1 MGRGE
6 EPFAEHMQGKAKTG
20 ISPTRAEDFPQWF
33 QSVVRDAE
41 VAELDHVR
49 GAMVIR
55 PWGYG
60 LWELM
65 QRALDDAIK
74 ATGAVNAYFPLFI
87 PLSYF
92 EEEAKHVEGF
102 AKEMA
107 VVTHHRLEQ
116 GDDGSLRPA
125 AELPEPLVVRPTS
138 ETIIGRSFAKWINSY
153 RDLPLMINQWANIV
167 RWELRPRVLLRTTE
181 FLWQEGHTAHASEE
195 EAREEMRR
203 MLAVYREFAQSVLA
217 IPVIAGEKPE
227 SERFPGAETSLTIEA
242 MMQDGK
248 ALQSGTSHFLGQNFS
263 RAMEMEFTDEDG
275 DRKLAYTTSWGL
287 STRMMGAVVMTH
299 ADDNGL
305 RLPPRVAPEQ
315 VRIVPIT
322 RDNPEPVMEAAAK
335 LQADLA
341 SASFAEAPVRAK
353 VDDRDRKP
361 AEKRW
366 EWIRKGVPVVIEL
379 GERDLDQG
387 VVTVTRRDD
396 PELARNQI
404 PSDGAADASAGVLGE
419 MQAGYLEEAR
429 ERLRART
436 TDRVTTVEKF
446 REWFSGEGTEDG
458 GFVKAPWSED
468 PGTEK
473 LMGELGVTVRCIP
486 FDEELPSD
494 ARCVITGGA
503 AKVMAIFAKAY

>member
-1 MGRGE
+1 ME
-6 EPFAEHMQGKAKTG
+6 GKAKTG

-33 QSVVRDAE
+33 QNVVRDAE

-55 PWGYG
+55 PWGFG
-60 LWELM
+60 IWELM

-74 ATGAVNAYFPLFI
+74 ETGAVNAYFPLFI

-116 GDDGSLRPA
+116 GEDGALHPA

-153 RDLPLMINQWANIV
+153 RDLPLMVNQWCNIV

-195 EAREEMRR
+195 EALEETRR
-203 MLAVYREFAQSVLA
+203 MLGVYREFAEQVLA

-227 SERFPGAETSLTIEA
+227 SERFPGAEITLSIEA

-263 RAMEMEFTDEDG
+263 GAMEMEFTDEDG
-275 DRKLAYTTSWGL
+275 ERKLCFTTSWGL

-305 RLPPRVAPEQ
+305 RVPPRVAPRQ

-322 RDNPEPVMEAAAK
+322 RDDPALVLEAADA
-335 LQADLA
+335 LRTEIAEQAWSD
-341 SASFAEAPVRAK
+341 APLRVELDSRE
-353 VDDRDRKP
+353 RKP

-366 EWIRKGVPVVIEL
+366 EWIRKGVPLVIEL
-379 GERDLDQG
+379 GERDIEQG
-387 VVTVTRRDD
+387 VVTMTRRDD
-396 PELARNQI
+396 PGLKRDAI
-404 PSDGAADASAGVLGE
+404 PRDGAAEAVAGVLGD
-419 MQAGYLEEAR
+419 MQSGYFEEASRRLRERTRDDITTLEE
-429 ERLRART
+429 
-436 TDRVTTVEKF
+436 F
-446 REWFSGEGTEDG
+446 REFFSSEETESG

-468 PGTEK
+468 PGTEET
-473 LMGELGVTVRCIP
+473 MGELGVTVRCIP
-486 FDEELPSD
+486 FGEELASD
-494 ARCVITGGA
+494 ARCVISGGA
-503 AKVMAIFAKAY
+503 ARVMAIFAKAY

>member
-1 MGRGE
+1 ME
-6 EPFAEHMQGKAKTG
+6 GKAKTG

-60 LWELM
+60 VWELM
-65 QRALDDAIK
+65 QRALDGAIK
-74 ATGAVNAYFPLFI
+74 ETGAQNAYFPLFI
-87 PLSYF
+87 PLNYF

-107 VVTHHRLEQ
+107 VVTHHRLEK
-116 GDDGSLRPA
+116 GPDGALAPA

-153 RDLPLMINQWANIV
+153 RDLPLMINQWCNIV

-195 EAREEMRR
+195 EALEETRR
-203 MLAVYREFAQSVLA
+203 MLEVYRHFAESVLA
-217 IPVIAGEKPE
+217 IPVIPGEKPE
-227 SERFPGAETSLTIEA
+227 SERFPGAESSLTIEA

-263 RAMEMEFTDEDG
+263 RAMGMEFTDEDG

-305 RLPPRVAPEQ
+305 RVPPRVAPGQ
-315 VRIVPIT
+315 VKIVPIT
-322 RDNPEPVMEAAAK
+322 RGDQAPVLEAADA
-335 LQADLA
+335 LRAEIADA
-341 SASFAEAPVRAK
+341 TWSGGSVRAD
-353 VDDRDRKP
+353 VDTRERKP

-366 EWIRKGVPVVIEL
+366 EWIRKGAPLVIEL
-379 GERDLDQG
+379 GGRDIDAS

-396 PELARNQI
+396 PELARNQV
-404 PSDGAADASAGVLGE
+404 PRDGAAEAVIGL
-419 MQAGYLEEAR
+419 LEEIQTGYFEEAHRRLR
-429 ERLRART
+429 ERTRDDI
-436 TDRVTTVEKF
+436 TDVDAF
-446 REWFSGEGTEDG
+446 REFFSGEETESG
-458 GFVKAPWSED
+458 GFVRAPWSEN
-468 PGTEK
+468 PATEET
-473 LMGELGVTVRCIP
+473 MAEFGVTVRCIP
-486 FDEELPSD
+486 FDAELPSD

-503 AKVMAIFAKAY
+503 ARVVAIFAKAY

>member
-1 MGRGE
+1 ME
-6 EPFAEHMQGKAKTG
+6 GKAKTG

-60 LWELM
+60 IWELM
-65 QRALDDAIK
+65 QRSLDDAIK
-74 ATGAVNAYFPLFI
+74 ETGAVNAYFPLFI

-116 GDDGSLRPA
+116 GPDGALHPA

-181 FLWQEGHTAHASEE
+181 FLWQEGHTAHASEQEALE
-195 EAREEMRR
+195 ETER
-203 MLAVYREFAQSVLA
+203 MLGVYREFTEQDLA

-227 SERFPGAETSLTIEA
+227 LERFPGAESTLTIEA
-242 MMQDGK
+242 MMEDGK
-248 ALQSGTSHFLGQNFS
+248 ALQCGTSHYLGQNFS
-263 RAMEMEFTDEDG
+263 GAMEMEFTDEDG
-275 DRKLAYTTSWGL
+275 ERKLCFTTSWGIT
-287 STRMMGAVVMTH
+287 TRMVGAVVMSH
-299 ADDNGL
+299 GDDNGL
-305 RLPPRVAPEQ
+305 RLPPRVAPTQ
-315 VRIVPIT
+315 VQIVPIT
-322 RDNPEPVMEAAAK
+322 RGDPAPVLE
-335 LQADLA
+335 
-341 SASFAEAPVRAK
+341 SAEALRAEIAEQEWSGGVTRAE
-353 VDDRDRKP
+353 VDSRDRKP

-366 EWIRKGVPVVIEL
+366 EWIRKGAPVVIEL
-379 GERDLDQG
+379 GERDIEQG

-396 PELARNQI
+396 PELRRDAI
-404 PSDGAADASAGVLGE
+404 PRDGAAEAVAGVLAD
-419 MQAGYLEEAR
+419 MQTGYFEEASRRLR
-429 ERLRART
+429 ERTR
-436 TDRVTTVEKF
+436 DDITTVEEF
-446 REWFSGEGTEDG
+446 RGFFAGDETESG

-468 PGTEK
+468 PATQET
-473 LMGELGVTVRCIP
+473 MGELGVTVRCIP
-486 FDEELPSD
+486 FGEELPSD
-494 ARCVITGGA
+494 ARCVITGGPA
-503 AKVMAIFAKAY
+503 RVVAIFAKAY

>member
-1 MGRGE
+1 ME
-6 EPFAEHMQGKAKTG
+6 GKAKTG

-60 LWELM
+60 IWELM

-74 ATGAVNAYFPLFI
+74 QTGAVNAYFPLFI

-116 GDDGSLRPA
+116 GEDGLLHPA

-195 EAREEMRR
+195 EALEETQR
-203 MLAVYREFAQSVLA
+203 MLGVYREFTEQELA

-227 SERFPGAETSLTIEA
+227 LERFPGAESTLTIEA
-242 MMQDGK
+242 MMEDGK
-248 ALQSGTSHFLGQNFS
+248 ALQCGTSHYLGQNFS
-263 RAMEMEFTDEDG
+263 RAMEMGFTDEDG
-275 DRKLAYTTSWGL
+275 ERKLCFTTSWGIT
-287 STRMMGAVVMTH
+287 TRMVGAVVMSH
-299 ADDNGL
+299 GDDNGL
-305 RLPPRVAPEQ
+305 RLPPRVAPRQ
-315 VRIVPIT
+315 VQIIPIT
-322 RDNPEPVMEAAAK
+322 RGDPAAVLEAADA
-335 LQADLA
+335 LRTEIVDQGWAGG
-341 SASFAEAPVRAK
+341 PVRVE
-353 VDDRDRKP
+353 VDQRDRKP

-366 EWIRKGVPVVIEL
+366 EWIRKGAPIVIEL
-379 GERDLDQG
+379 GERDIEQG
-387 VVTVTRRDD
+387 VVTMTRRDD
-396 PELARNQI
+396 SELRRDAI
-404 PSDGAADASAGVLGE
+404 PREGAAEAVSGVLGD
-419 MQAGYLEEAR
+419 MQAGYFEEASQ
-429 ERLRART
+429 RLRGRT
-436 TDRVTTVEKF
+436 RDDITTLEGF
-446 REWFSGEGTEDG
+446 REFFSGDDTESG

-468 PGTEK
+468 PSTEET
-473 LMGELGVTVRCIP
+473 MGELGVTVRCIP
-486 FDEELPSD
+486 WGEELASD